1 MFIFILILGLIFL
14 IAGGI
19 GLFHV
24 NVNLVSGT
32 DLWIYGNITFSVF
45 ALVGIMIIIFLAL
58 FNAEID

>member
-1 MFIFILILGLIFL
+1 MFIFILILGLVFL
-14 IAGGI
+14 IGGGI

-32 DLWIYGNITFSVF
+32 DLWFYGNLTFGVF
-45 ALVGIMIIIFLAL
+45 TMVGIMIIIFLAL

>member
-1 MFIFILILGLIFL
+1 MFVYLLILGLIFL

-24 NVNLVSGT
+24 NINQISGT
-32 DLWIYGNITFSVF
+32 DLWFYGNIIFSVF
-45 ALVGIMIIIFLAL
+45 ALVGIMIIVFLAI